1 MTGKEREGKQGYRS
15 LLRDGT
21 GNKAVKRKQ
30 W

>member
-15 LLRDGT
+15 LLRDGK

-30 W
+30 